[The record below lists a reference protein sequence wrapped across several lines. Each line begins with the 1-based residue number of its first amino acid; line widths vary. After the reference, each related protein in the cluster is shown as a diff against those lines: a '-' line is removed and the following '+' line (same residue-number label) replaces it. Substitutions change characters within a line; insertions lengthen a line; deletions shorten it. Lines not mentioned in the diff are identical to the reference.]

1 MLIKANF
8 LNAKVVKSEEAKVF
22 FSVSK
27 KVAKLAV
34 QRNKLKRMG
43 RLALLKYADNI
54 KDVSIQFYF
63 TSVPKNQLEV
73 DNDVTGIIKNI
84 K

>member
-1 MLIKANF
+1 MVIKAKF
-8 LNAKVVKSEEAKVF
+8 LNAKVSKAIKTAVS

-27 KVAKLAV
+27 KVARLAV

-43 RLALLKYADNI
+43 RLAIRRHADKI
-54 KDVSIQFYF
+54 KDVSVLFYF
-63 TSVPKNQLEV
+63 TAIPLNQTEV
-73 DNDVTGIIKNI
+73 DSDISFIVQNI

>member
-8 LNAKVVKSEEAKVF
+8 LNARVLKSPEAKIF
-22 FSVSK
+22 FTVSK

-43 RLALLKYADNI
+43 RLAIRKHTANI
-54 KDVSIQFYF
+54 KGVSISFYF

-73 DNDVTGIIKNI
+73 DSDIAVILKNI